1 MNSVVPQGTHPAA
14 ERALQP
20 ERRVRWHQWQRH
32 NRCTSSRAT
41 QGRGL
46 RGCASAGRN
55 LRRAERTRGCRHT
68 RARPHG
74 HGHAQACSPGA
85 GRRGPAPSAPPG
97 VGPGFSSGVRN
108 RPPTTAGKRPSVT
121 PVSQRRMF
129 GARFP
134 RWAAVFRPEAAPRLQ
149 SHLVLLPP
157 RFSPRGL
164 GPGAGERRP
173 ETPCHRRGAASLAPL

>member
-20 ERRVRWHQWQRH
+20 ERRVRWHHWQRH

-46 RGCASAGRN
+46 GGCASAGRN

-74 HGHAQACSPGA
+74 HGHAARPGVLVRDVGDPHRPHPRAWARASLRGQKPSTHHSWQTAVGHPGFPEADVWGEVPTVGGRVQAGSGTASSKPPC
-85 GRRGPAPSAPPG
+85 PAPASLLPS
-97 VGPGFSSGVRN
+97 GPGRC
-108 RPPTTAGKRPSVT
+108 VT
-121 PVSQRRMF
+121 W
-129 GARFP
+129 G
-134 RWAAVFRPEAAPRLQ
+134 
-149 SHLVLLPP
+149 
-157 RFSPRGL
+157 
-164 GPGAGERRP
+164 
-173 ETPCHRRGAASLAPL
+173 RGAAP

>member
-20 ERRVRWHQWQRH
+20 ERRVRWHHWQRH
-32 NRCTSSRAT
+32 NSARRPGRHKAVASGAALLQVAICGGLSGHGAAGTRGRVPTVTVTRPGLESWCGTSGTRT
-41 QGRGL
+41 VRTPGRG
-46 RGCASAGRN
+46 
-55 LRRAERTRGCRHT
+55 
-68 RARPHG
+68 
-74 HGHAQACSPGA
+74 PGL
-85 GRRGPAPSAPPG
+85 P
-97 VGPGFSSGVRN
+97 SGVRN

-157 RFSPRGL
+157 RFSPRG
-164 GPGAGERRP
+164 PGGV
-173 ETPCHRRGAASLAPL
+173 